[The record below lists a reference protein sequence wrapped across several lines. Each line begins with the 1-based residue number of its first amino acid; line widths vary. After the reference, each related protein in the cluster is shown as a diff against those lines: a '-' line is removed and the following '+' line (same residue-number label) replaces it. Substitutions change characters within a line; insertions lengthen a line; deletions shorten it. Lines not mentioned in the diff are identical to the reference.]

1 MPLDLLLRQF
11 RQRSLL
17 TQEELAARTGLSA
30 RTIRRLESGE
40 LRRPRTATVRA
51 LTDHLGLSPAE
62 QLQLIAAAD
71 QDAPSP
77 PAAVH
82 DELPADIPDFT
93 GRAALVALGRS
104 ALLGEPAGPA
114 IRVRGLSL
122 HGPPGVGKTTIA
134 IRIGHLLGPSFP
146 DGRLYLD
153 LHGLDDR
160 PLTADEALNRLLRWS
175 RGRDAALADDRA
187 ERAALLRSTLAGRRV
202 LIVLDNAQTETQV
215 RDLLPGDEGCAVL
228 LTSRRPMAALD
239 GLVRVDLGLFPATE
253 AVDLMRR
260 VLGPDR
266 VAAEPAAARE
276 IVDLCGRLPLAVR
289 IAAARLSIRPH
300 WTLRRM
306 ATQLADEHR
315 RLDALAVGDRA
326 VRSSIGLSYRTLDAA
341 PRRLLRL
348 LGALTETDV
357 PAWVGAA
364 VLDRPPA
371 EADDVLDDLVD
382 ARLVEVLHAGEAG
395 PDRYGLHSLVRLYA
409 RERCTAE
416 DSANDRAAAARR
428 VTGAWLSLAEHAEAG
443 LPGGLTRIG
452 VGSSPRRPVSYA
464 IQDPTEW
471 FEAEQ
476 LALVAAVDTACSY
489 GLHEQA
495 WELAGCL
502 GRFLEV
508 GGQFDRWRSV
518 LERALAAV
526 RAAGN
531 RRGEAHLLRGLAEVF
546 SDLDEYDQALDCLTT
561 ALAIFEKLAE
571 RRAVAH
577 VERAIGV
584 LERIRGDNDAAAT
597 RLLRALDEF
606 TATDDLVG
614 LADTLLSLGALRRD
628 QGRPAE
634 ALACYQEAL
643 ALEEQLG
650 NRLNQALLLIS
661 GGSARLALGDADAAR
676 DELGRALVLAKEV
689 QQGEGFALAY
699 LGAAE
704 TLAGDTDAAAAHLAT
719 ALELF
724 RAAAE
729 RYGEAVAL
737 CHLGDLHRVQGK
749 LIEARAELNDALARW
764 HTLSAPAWQART
776 LVSLGTLEQA
786 AGDQAAARAA
796 WQAAEALF
804 TRIGSEERHAVRE
817 LLSS

>member
-1 MPLDLLLRQF
+1 M
-11 RQRSLL
+11 
-17 TQEELAARTGLSA
+17 
-30 RTIRRLESGE
+30 
-40 LRRPRTATVRA
+40 
-51 LTDHLGLSPAE
+51 
-62 QLQLIAAAD
+62 
-71 QDAPSP
+71 
-77 PAAVH
+77 
-82 DELPADIPDFT
+82 
-93 GRAALVALGRS
+93 
-104 ALLGEPAGPA
+104 
-114 IRVRGLSL
+114 
-122 HGPPGVGKTTIA
+122 A

-146 DGRLYLD
+146 GGRLYLD

-160 PLTADEALNRLLRWS
+160 PLSADEALNRLLRWS
-175 RGRDAALADDRA
+175 RGRDAALPDDRA

-239 GLVRVDLGLFPATE
+239 GLVRVDLGLFQADE
-253 AVDLMRR
+253 AVDLMGRI
-260 VLGPDR
+260 LGPDR

-289 IAAARLSIRPH
+289 FAAARLSIRPH

-306 ATQLADEHR
+306 AEQLADEHR

-326 VRSSIGLSYRTLDAA
+326 VRGSIGLSYHTLDAA

-357 PAWVGAA
+357 PAWVAA
-364 VLDRPPA
+364 ALLDASPA
-371 EADDVLDDLVD
+371 EADDVLDELVD
-382 ARLVEVLHAGEAG
+382 ARLVEVRAGEAG

-409 RERCTAE
+409 RERCAAE
-416 DSANDRAAAARR
+416 DTADDRADAAQR
-428 VTGAWLSLAEHAEAG
+428 VTGGWLFLAEHAEAG
-443 LPGGLTRIG
+443 LPGGLPRIG
-452 VGSSPRRPVSYA
+452 VGTSPRRPLSHDTK
-464 IQDPTEW
+464 DPTEW

-476 LALVAAVDTACSY
+476 LALAAAVDTACTY
-489 GLHEQA
+489 GLAEQA

-531 RRGEAHLLRGLAEVF
+531 RRGEAHLLRGLAELF
-546 SDLDEYDQALDCLTT
+546 SDLDEYDQAMDCLTT
-561 ALAIFEKLAE
+561 ALAIFEELAE

-584 LERIRGDNDAAAT
+584 LERIRGDNDAAAG
-597 RLLRALDEF
+597 RLQRALAEF

-628 QGRPAE
+628 QGRAVD

-643 ALEEQLG
+643 TLEEQLG
-650 NRLNQALLLIS
+650 NRFNQALLLIS
-661 GGSARLALGDADAAR
+661 SGSARLALGDVDAAR
-676 DELGRALVLAKEV
+676 AQLGRALVLAKEV
-689 QQGEGFALAY
+689 QQGEAFALAY

-704 TLAGDTDAAAAHLAT
+704 TLAGDTDAAAIHLAT

-724 RAAAE
+724 RAAGE

-749 LIEARAELNDALARW
+749 ITEARAELEDALARW

-776 LVSLGTLEQA
+776 LVSLGTLELT
-786 AGDQAAARAA
+786 AGDRAAARAA
-796 WQAAEALF
+796 WEAAEGIF
-804 TRIGSEERHAVRE
+804 TRIGSEERHTVHE